1 MKMETCTPKDM
12 GCNKNSTNR
21 EVHGNKCQH
30 QKGRKIS
37 DKQPTF
43 MPQGTRQKNEAQ
55 SYREDENNKYTFI
68 IFLLNSISKET
79 NSG

>member
-1 MKMETCTPKDM
+1 
-12 GCNKNSTNR
+12 
-21 EVHGNKCQH
+21 
-30 QKGRKIS
+30 
-37 DKQPTF
+37 